1 MKKLLLLIILIT
13 YSTSVFSQLFVRPN
27 PTSSTDSYVY
37 VSDEILFVEQD
48 VELEVNTNNADTR
61 ASIYLRDEGQLI
73 QGATASDNSGT
84 GMLSVQQ
91 NNPGSDA
98 WDYTYW
104 CAPVGAQYM
113 GASGNQNYSIQR
125 IFESTGLTSATV
137 SNFTANYN
145 GFNDPKLTISKR
157 WIYTHTAPGTE
168 AEGAY
173 QHVGQWHNIP
183 PGYGFTMKGVN
194 NGTTIP
200 NGAGSGAGNHDQNYD
215 FRGRPNNGTFN
226 YTVGENLMTLVG
238 NPYPSAIDMADVV
251 MDNPNVSTIWY
262 YDEDRE
268 IDSHYYTDK
277 RYGYGSWVPSGG
289 ASILAADGGGT
300 TGSYAAP
307 TFREYDASGG
317 TGGGGT
323 GGTGVNYQK
332 RFAPIGQ
339 GFMLIGNSNGTTAYI
354 DNSMR
359 EFRKESD
366 GYSDFRNNE
375 EGYFT
380 NTNGNENRNE
390 AERIPELRIVTTFN
404 ESFQRKHQREMVLLF
419 NDNSTKFYDHGMDGM
434 HPMDAPSEIY
444 FPIKNSNRIED
455 PYVIQSRPL
464 RNKMQVPVNFKI
476 SNNSKTLIEI
486 SEEVNF
492 NGTAYLW
499 DKINN
504 TYQQISGGMEAWIE
518 LEAGEH
524 NGKYFIVFESEREML
539 EDSEGTV
546 VTKETRAS
554 VDFFQNNPL
563 KQLEIRNPE
572 GYNIKSAMVYDMAGK
587 LVINKTN
594 LGNNSIITLPTSNVS
609 DGVYLVQLV
618 TSENINIDYK
628 MVIKNN

>member
-1 MKKLLLLIILIT
+1 M
-13 YSTSVFSQLFVRPN
+13 FSQLFVRPN
-27 PTSSTDSYVY
+27 PSSSTDSYVY

-48 VELEVNTNNADTR
+48 INLEKNTNNADTR

-104 CAPVGAQYM
+104 CAPVGAQYL
-113 GASGNQNYSIQR
+113 GATGNQNYSIQR

-262 YDEDRE
+262 YDEDRD

-300 TGSYAAP
+300 EGVYAAP

-323 GGTGVNYQK
+323 GGTGANYQR

-339 GFMLIGNSNGTTAYI
+339 GFMLIGNGNGTTAFI
-354 DNSMR
+354 NNSMR
-359 EFRKESD
+359 EFRKESE
-366 GYSDFRNNE
+366 GNSTFRNNE
-375 EGYFT
+375 S
-380 NTNGNENRNE
+380 NSNIPSNGGWWDDEDPDPIS
-390 AERIPELRIVTTFN
+390 ERVPELRIVTK
-404 ESFQRKHQREMVLLF
+404 FQNSQRNNQREMVLLF
-419 NDNSTKFYDHGMDGM
+419 HNDATDNYDHGMDGM

-444 FPIKNSNRIED
+444 FPITHNGEKS
-455 PYVIQSRPL
+455 PYVIQTVPFDI
-464 RNKMQVPVNFKI
+464 NKSIPVTIK
-476 SNNSKTLIEI
+476 
-486 SEEVNF
+486 VNF
-492 NGTAYLW
+492 NTKIGIKIVDEINFNEIAYIHDLEN
-499 DKINN
+499 DSFHPINDQN
-504 TYQQISGGMEAWIE
+504 IAKFILSPGLYEDRF
-518 LEAGEH
+518 
-524 NGKYFIVFESEREML
+524 FIVFKDRN
-539 EDSEGTV
+539 DWWRDTEGTIV
-546 VTKETRAS
+546 KEETKAS
-554 VDFFQNNPL
+554 LDFFQNNPL